1 MKTKL
6 PFLKIYEGMNMK
18 RAGVKPSCIVKIEI
32 YFLNVS
38 SSGHLVYY
46 SLELWNYFLFAIKQI
61 SLINNQCR

>member
-18 RAGVKPSCIVKIEI
+18 RAGVKPSCIVKIAI

-38 SSGHLVYY
+38 SSGDLVYY